1 MESIILN
8 LMVLPAAIFF
18 IRIVDVSLATVRLIF
33 ISRGIRFFSAI
44 LGFFEVLVWLV
55 AVSQIIQNLNS
66 PVHYIAYAAGF
77 GMGNFVG
84 VSIEKR
90 LSYGHRI
97 ITVITQKDSSQ
108 LIESFRRL
116 KYGVTAIGG
125 EGAKGPVKLIFS
137 VVRKGQVETAI
148 KAIKK
153 FNPKAFYTIEDIKT
167 VSEEAEMAQMK
178 KAGLPAF
185 ARTILLK
192 RK

>member
-1 MESIILN
+1 
-8 LMVLPAAIFF
+8 MVLPAAIFF